1 MRRQKSV
8 TFEKKKTTI
17 KKQWYISILMIK
29 AITKLETIVII
40 LVNRE
45 VLHIAYVI
53 L

>member
-8 TFEKKKTTI
+8 TFEKKQK